1 MCGPALLSTHTIVTI
16 ERFCLKRVCLV
27 SRSGLDWERSA
38 LGKCPIVLVVQLG
51 NNTHIHL
58 NDDMEVV
65 NVVAFNANKL
75 AALYETQ
82 F

>member
-1 MCGPALLSTHTIVTI
+1 MWPCTPVYTHYCHNREILFEACVFGEQIWVRLGT
-16 ERFCLKRVCLV
+16 VC
-27 SRSGLDWERSA
+27 

-58 NDDMEVV
+58 NDDMGVV